1 MDETRTVL
9 RRSLAPSTAEGAAF
23 VVSVVEGPDR
33 GASVRIDASRP
44 GRLLVGQSPACEL
57 KLRDPHVS
65 RRHLAFELDGERV
78 RMNDLGS
85 TNGTT
90 VNQIQVVEAYLRGG
104 EIVHVGETALRV
116 DKGTAE
122 PTHLSPAMR
131 FGRVVGASPEM
142 RRIYPL
148 CDKIAQ
154 SNVPVVIEGETGTG
168 KELLAEALHEA
179 GPRTSG
185 PFVVFDCT
193 AIPPSL
199 AESTLFGHERGAFTG
214 AVSSRKGVFELAHN
228 GTLFIDEIG
237 DLDLTLQPKLLRAI
251 ERSEVQRVGSEKWMK
266 VNVRI
271 ISATRRDLD
280 HEIQAGRF
288 RDDLF
293 FRLAV
298 TRIELPPLRKRTGDI
313 GALARH
319 FFRQLSQDARDDRP
333 FPADLLARFEA
344 YDWPGNVREL
354 HNAIARYLAIGDVGI
369 AGLAD
374 NSGAFAPVA
383 ANTRTG
389 SRDPIEEVLGQDLP
403 FPRARETLMEEF
415 ERRYVERV
423 LAKYNGNV
431 GRAAAASGIARR
443 YFQMIRSRATK

>member
-9 RRSLAPSTAEGAAF
+9 RRSLAPSADDASAY
-23 VVSVVEGPDR
+23 VVSVVDGPDR
-33 GASVRIDASRP
+33 GASVRIDAARA
-44 GRLLVGQSPACEL
+44 GRLLVGSSPACEL
-57 KLRDPHVS
+57 KLKDPHVS
-65 RRHLAFELDGERV
+65 RRHLGFELEGDRV

-90 VNQIQVVEAYLRGG
+90 VNDIQVVEAWLRGG
-104 EIVHVGETALRV
+104 EIVHVGESALRV
-116 DKGTAE
+116 DRVTAG
-122 PTHLSPAMR
+122 PTQLSPAMR

-148 CDKIAQ
+148 CEKIAQ
-154 SNVPVVIEGETGTG
+154 SHVPVVIEGETGTG
-168 KELLAEALHEA
+168 KELLAEALHEG
-179 GPRTSG
+179 GPRASG

-193 AIPPSL
+193 AVPPNL

-214 AVSSRKGVFELAHN
+214 AVSARKGVFELAHN

-237 DLDLTLQPKLLRAI
+237 DLDASLQPKLLRAI
-251 ERSEVQRVGSEKWMK
+251 ERSEVQRVGSEKWTK

-271 ISATRRDLD
+271 VAATRRDLD
-280 HEIQAGRF
+280 HEIQVGRF

-298 TRIELPPLRKRTGDI
+298 TRVELPPLRKRTGDI

-319 FFRQLSQDARDDRP
+319 FFRQLGGEDRA

-354 HNAIARYLAIGDVGI
+354 HNAVARFLAVGDIGLT
-369 AGLAD
+369 GLAD
-374 NSGAFAPVA
+374 STGAFAPVA
-383 ANTRTG
+383 SG
-389 SRDPIEEVLGQDLP
+389 SPQQTKTSGDALEQILAQDLP
-403 FPRARETLMEEF
+403 FPRAREALVEEF

-423 LAKYNGNV
+423 LAKYGGNV

-443 YFQMIRSRATK
+443 YFQMIRSRASK

>member
-1 MDETRTVL
+1 
-9 RRSLAPSTAEGAAF
+9 
-23 VVSVVEGPDR
+23 
-33 GASVRIDASRP
+33 
-44 GRLLVGQSPACEL
+44 
-57 KLRDPHVS
+57 
-65 RRHLAFELDGERV
+65 
-78 RMNDLGS
+78 
-85 TNGTT
+85 
-90 VNQIQVVEAYLRGG
+90 
-104 EIVHVGETALRV
+104 
-116 DKGTAE
+116 
-122 PTHLSPAMR
+122 MR

-193 AIPPSL
+193 AVPPNL

-214 AVSSRKGVFELAHN
+214 AVSTRKGVFELAHN

-319 FFRQLSQDARDDRP
+319 FHRQLGGDDKP
-333 FPADLLARFEA
+333 FPSDLLARFEA

-354 HNAIARYLAIGDVGI
+354 HNAVARFLAVGDVGI

-374 NSGAFAPVA
+374 TSGAFAPVS
-383 ANTRTG
+383 ANTRIG
-389 SRDPIEEVLGQDLP
+389 ERDPIEEVLGQDLP
-403 FPRARETLMEEF
+403 FPRAREALMEEF

-443 YFQMIRSRATK
+443 YFQMIRSRAAK